1 MNEEEAKKQNLTWG
15 QRDVLYALQ
24 RSIVQPEWHRP
35 SEVPVE
41 KERRLLSSR
50 LTSLE
55 RKGLVE
61 SRYLSPD
68 HQNKT
73 KQYRL
78 TPAGRAWRTL
88 S

>member
-1 MNEEEAKKQNLTWG
+1 MNEEELKKTNLRSG

-41 KERRLLSSR
+41 KDRLLTSSR
-50 LTSLE
+50 LAALE

-68 HQNKT
+68 PQNKMR
-73 KQYRL
+73 QYRL
-78 TPAGRAWRTL
+78 TPAGKAWRT
-88 S
+88 SS